1 MICRLDEYMIPG
13 QNEYVMLLEDIFM
26 DIRTMQYYLAV
37 VREGTISAAA
47 KALHVAQPSLS
58 RQMKE
63 LEEELGTAL
72 FVRGNRRITLTE
84 EGMVLRR
91 RAEEMVHLM
100 QMTEDEISQIKNH
113 ISGSVRIGAGE
124 SWSFHY
130 LSRTAASLAEEH
142 PDIRFHITSGD
153 TQDLMDELN
162 NGLIDFAVIFTDV
175 DHMLYH
181 SIELPEK
188 ESFGLLM
195 PKDCPLAEKKEIHLS
210 DLKGLPVI
218 VSRAAAPYFAGS
230 QTLSTLNVVATYNL
244 IYNASLL
251 VEDGLGYAICF
262 DRLINTTGDSQLCIR
277 PIVPPISNAGYL
289 IWKKH
294 QIFSP
299 AVQMFINR
307 ISDTISQNKTTN

>member
-1 MICRLDEYMIPG
+1 
-13 QNEYVMLLEDIFM
+13 M

-47 KALHVAQPSLS
+47 QALHVAQPSLS

-63 LEEELGTAL
+63 LEEELGVTL
-72 FVRGNRRITLTE
+72 FVRGNRKITLTE
-84 EGMVLRR
+84 EGMVLRK
-91 RAEEMVHLM
+91 RAEEMVRLM
-100 QMTEDEISQIKNH
+100 QMTEEEISQIKNH

-130 LSRTAASLAEEH
+130 LSRAAASIAAEH

-162 NGLIDFAVIFTDV
+162 NGLIDFAVIFTNV
-175 DHMLYH
+175 DHTLYQ
-181 SIELPEK
+181 SIELPAED
-188 ESFGLLM
+188 SFGLLM
-195 PKDCPLAEKKEIHLS
+195 PKDCPLAGKSEIRIS

-218 VSRAAAPYFAGS
+218 ISRAAAPHYSGS
-230 QTLSTLNVVATYNL
+230 DELSSLNIVATYNL

-262 DRLINTTGDSQLCIR
+262 DKLINTTGDSPLCMR
-277 PIVPPISNAGYL
+277 PIVPAMKSTGYL
-289 IWKKH
+289 IWKKY
-294 QIFSP
+294 QVFSP
-299 AVQMFINR
+299 AVQMFIDRVREDNR
-307 ISDTISQNKTTN
+307 PLG

>member
-1 MICRLDEYMIPG
+1 
-13 QNEYVMLLEDIFM
+13 M

-47 KALHVAQPSLS
+47 QALHVAQPSLS

-63 LEEELGTAL
+63 LEEELGVTL
-72 FVRGNRRITLTE
+72 FVRGNRKITLTE
-84 EGMVLRR
+84 EG
-91 RAEEMVHLM
+91 AEEMVRLM
-100 QMTEDEISQIKNH
+100 QMTEEEISQIKNH

-130 LSRTAASLAEEH
+130 LSRAAASIAAEH

-162 NGLIDFAVIFTDV
+162 NGLIDFAVIFTNV
-175 DHMLYH
+175 DHTLYQ
-181 SIELPEK
+181 SIELPAED
-188 ESFGLLM
+188 SFGLLM
-195 PKDCPLAEKKEIHLS
+195 PKDCPLAEKSEIRLS

-218 VSRAAAPYFAGS
+218 ISRAAVPYYTGS
-230 QTLSTLNVVATYNL
+230 EELSSLNIVATYNL

-262 DRLINTTGDSQLCIR
+262 DKLINTTGDSPLCMR
-277 PIVPPISNAGYL
+277 PIVPTMKSTGYL
-289 IWKKH
+289 IWKKY
-294 QIFSP
+294 QVFSP
-299 AVQMFINR
+299 VVQMFIDRVREDNR
-307 ISDTISQNKTTN
+307 PLG

>member
-1 MICRLDEYMIPG
+1 
-13 QNEYVMLLEDIFM
+13 M

-47 KALHVAQPSLS
+47 KALHISQPSLS

-63 LEEELGTAL
+63 LEEELDAAL

-84 EGMVLRR
+84 EGMVLRK
-91 RAEEMVHLM
+91 RAEEMLHLM
-100 QMTEDEISQIKNH
+100 KMAEDEIAQIKNH

-130 LSRTAASLAEEH
+130 LSRTAASLAKEH

-153 TQDLMDELN
+153 TQDLMDELD

-175 DHMLYH
+175 DHMLYQ
-181 SIELPEK
+181 SIELPAED
-188 ESFGLLM
+188 SFGLLM
-195 PKDCPLAEKKEIHLS
+195 PKECPLAEKEVIRLS

-218 VSRAAAPYFAGS
+218 VSRAAFPYFTGS
-230 QTLSTLNVVATYNL
+230 EELSSLNVIATYNL

-262 DRLINTTGDSQLCIR
+262 DKLINTTGDSRLCLK
-277 PIVPPISNAGYL
+277 PITPKMKNAGYL
-289 IWKKH
+289 IWKKY
-294 QIFSP
+294 QTFSP
-299 AVQMFINR
+299 AVQMFIDR
-307 ISDTISQNKTTN
+307 IRDTISQY